1 MNTQVKER
9 IKRAFIYAGAVIA
22 LVVASIFLYNH
33 TRNTYLFCSTIWQ
46 TGFYM
51 EIDRPSSVK
60 IYDNEFFS
68 DGCMA
73 HQVWWF
79 GILRLWNFYIGKAK
93 TTGRSIS
100 LWRSKV
106 GSKHLKIRWN
116 RQRPVCKLQNNKKTK
131 EKKITVWSMDYVHVT
146 LNF

>member
-9 IKRAFIYAGAVIA
+9 IKRAFIYAGAVIV

-60 IYDNEFFS
+60 IYDDEFFS
-68 DGCMA
+68 DGA
-73 HQVWWF
+73 WHTRYDGLEFYDYEIFISEKQKQQGNQF
-79 GILRLWNFYIGKAK
+79 PFDDLKLDQNTLRLDEIGKGQIAIC
-93 TTGRSIS
+93 RI
-100 LWRSKV
+100 
-106 GSKHLKIRWN
+106 I
-116 RQRPVCKLQNNKKTK
+116 KKQK
-131 EKKITVWSMDYVHVT
+131 RK
-146 LNF
+146 N